1 MIKYNWQL
9 SDWPQFTYNQAKI
22 DRYEKIFLQQ
32 SGVRMG
38 LERGIPLQELDS
50 IRINFLSE
58 EAYRTSEIEGELLNR
73 DSIQSSIKKHFGLT
87 VKNLSK
93 YPKEYG
99 VAEMTVNVHK
109 TYASPLTEETLHLWH
124 SMLMNG
130 RRDLE
135 LIGGFRIHEDP
146 MQIVSG
152 RIDRSIVYFEA
163 PPSSQVSLEMNRFI
177 DWFNQ
182 SEGKLPLLIR
192 AGISHIYFETIH
204 PYEDGNGR
212 IGRALVEKVIAQ
224 ELEIPSLILLSKC
237 IQKNRK
243 AYYDALNKASF
254 SNEITQWLIY
264 FARLILDALELTKI
278 ELEFILRKIHVFNQY
293 ADVLNQRQEKV
304 LRRLFEAGPEGF
316 IGGLSPKNYR
326 TITKASPATTTRD
339 LNSLVELG
347 IFEKTGNFKSVRYR
361 IKG

>member
-109 TYASPLTEETLHLWH
+109 TYASPLTEET
-124 SMLMNG
+124 
-130 RRDLE
+130 
-135 LIGGFRIHEDP
+135 
-146 MQIVSG
+146 
-152 RIDRSIVYFEA
+152 
-163 PPSSQVSLEMNRFI
+163 
-177 DWFNQ
+177 
-182 SEGKLPLLIR
+182 
-192 AGISHIYFETIH
+192 
-204 PYEDGNGR
+204 
-212 IGRALVEKVIAQ
+212 
-224 ELEIPSLILLSKC
+224 
-237 IQKNRK
+237 
-243 AYYDALNKASF
+243 
-254 SNEITQWLIY
+254 
-264 FARLILDALELTKI
+264 
-278 ELEFILRKIHVFNQY
+278 
-293 ADVLNQRQEKV
+293 
-304 LRRLFEAGPEGF
+304 
-316 IGGLSPKNYR
+316 
-326 TITKASPATTTRD
+326 
-339 LNSLVELG
+339 
-347 IFEKTGNFKSVRYR
+347 
-361 IKG
+361 

>member
-1 MIKYNWQL
+1 
-9 SDWPQFTYNQAKI
+9 
-22 DRYEKIFLQQ
+22 
-32 SGVRMG
+32 
-38 LERGIPLQELDS
+38 
-50 IRINFLSE
+50 
-58 EAYRTSEIEGELLNR
+58 
-73 DSIQSSIKKHFGLT
+73 
-87 VKNLSK
+87 
-93 YPKEYG
+93 
-99 VAEMTVNVHK
+99 
-109 TYASPLTEETLHLWH
+109 
-124 SMLMNG
+124 MLMNG

-163 PPSSQVSLEMNRFI
+163 SPSSQVSLEMNRFI

-264 FARLILDALELTKI
+264 FARLTLDALELTKI
-278 ELEFILRKIHVFNQY
+278 ELEFILREIHVFNQY